1 MSEKKIAGGTAQ
13 GTLPRSAKR
22 SAWNRGEVVT
32 AYLFLLPLLV
42 GIALFFIVPI
52 AQTIGY
58 SFTKW
63 KGVGIPE
70 FIGLRNYVKLFTRDS
85 KFSMELKN
93 SLVFVL
99 GSIPATLAVSVI
111 IAAMMNG
118 KVKGQSFYRTVYFLP
133 NVTMVAVV
141 VMIWRWLL
149 STQYGVVDTVLDKL
163 FGIRPAWLS
172 DTSLT
177 LLSMC
182 IISIWSGAGYCIV
195 ILLAGLQNI
204 SDTYYE
210 AARIDG
216 ANGVQQF
223 FKITIPLLTPTLFF
237 LLVTR
242 VIAGFNQF
250 DLVYMLADGPGP
262 IQNSLRTLVFGIYQ
276 SGFQEFA
283 MGYACAKAVILFLI
297 IMVVTFLQT
306 MGEKHW
312 VHY

>member
-13 GTLPRSAKR
+13 STLPRSAKR

-149 STQYGVVDTVLDKL
+149 NSQYGIVDIILDAL
-163 FGIRPAWLS
+163 FGIRCWIS
-172 DTSLT
+172 SLAFVPPG
-177 LLSMC
+177 C
-182 IISIWSGAGYCIV
+182 
-195 ILLAGLQNI
+195 
-204 SDTYYE
+204 
-210 AARIDG
+210 RIR
-216 ANGVQQF
+216 A
-223 FKITIPLLTPTLFF
+223 
-237 LLVTR
+237 
-242 VIAGFNQF
+242 
-250 DLVYMLADGPGP
+250 
-262 IQNSLRTLVFGIYQ
+262 
-276 SGFQEFA
+276 
-283 MGYACAKAVILFLI
+283 
-297 IMVVTFLQT
+297 
-306 MGEKHW
+306 
-312 VHY
+312 

>member
-13 GTLPRSAKR
+13 STLPRSAKR

-63 KGVGIPE
+63 KGVGTPE

-149 STQYGVVDTVLDKL
+149 ST
-163 FGIRPAWLS
+163 
-172 DTSLT
+172 
-177 LLSMC
+177 
-182 IISIWSGAGYCIV
+182 
-195 ILLAGLQNI
+195 
-204 SDTYYE
+204 
-210 AARIDG
+210 
-216 ANGVQQF
+216 
-223 FKITIPLLTPTLFF
+223 
-237 LLVTR
+237 
-242 VIAGFNQF
+242 
-250 DLVYMLADGPGP
+250 
-262 IQNSLRTLVFGIYQ
+262 
-276 SGFQEFA
+276 
-283 MGYACAKAVILFLI
+283 
-297 IMVVTFLQT
+297 
-306 MGEKHW
+306 
-312 VHY
+312 